1 LGLVS
6 NFRRRQSELVL
17 GSIAVELEQAVA
29 RRKDRGGPG
38 HATPRLVARG
48 NGWAVADVLC
58 TSGPHDRPF
67 EEQHTQY
74 TIAMVLA
81 GSFQYRSAHARGL
94 MTPGSLMLGNRGQC
108 YECGH
113 EHGDGDRCV
122 SFWFS
127 PEYFERLAADAGARG
142 PGVNFPALRVPPVRA
157 LAPLVASA
165 ALGVAGSA
173 RVSWEELGVRLAV
186 RTVTI
191 LAGTSSDPCGVPRN
205 AEARVSR
212 IVRAIDR
219 HPDARLALSSL
230 ARDAGLSPYH
240 FLRTFERLTG
250 VTPHQ
255 YVLRARLRH
264 AAFRLVAEPRNVL
277 DIALDCGFGDV
288 SNFNRAFRA
297 EFGVAPRR
305 YRSQFQSHEQSR
317 PQ

>member
-1 LGLVS
+1 
-6 NFRRRQSELVL
+6 VL
-17 GSIAVELEQAVA
+17 GSIAVELEEAIA

-38 HATPRLVARG
+38 LATARVLARG
-48 NGWAVADVLC
+48 DGWAVADVVC

-81 GSFQYRSAHARGL
+81 GSFQYRSAHASGL

-127 PEYFERLAADAGARG
+127 PEYFERLAADAGARAT
-142 PGVNFPALRVPPVRA
+142 VNFPALRVPPARA
-157 LAPLVASA
+157 LAPLIASA

-173 RVSWEELGVRLAV
+173 PVSWEELGVRLAV
-186 RTVTI
+186 RAVTL

-219 HPDARLALSSL
+219 HPDAPLTLASL
-230 ARDAGLSPYH
+230 AREAGLSPYH

-255 YVLRARLRH
+255 YILRARLRD
-264 AAFRLVAEPRNVL
+264 AAFRLVAEPGNVL

-297 EFGVAPRR
+297 EFGIAPRQ
-305 YRSQFQSHEQSR
+305 YRSQFQSHEPVERR
-317 PQ
+317 PR